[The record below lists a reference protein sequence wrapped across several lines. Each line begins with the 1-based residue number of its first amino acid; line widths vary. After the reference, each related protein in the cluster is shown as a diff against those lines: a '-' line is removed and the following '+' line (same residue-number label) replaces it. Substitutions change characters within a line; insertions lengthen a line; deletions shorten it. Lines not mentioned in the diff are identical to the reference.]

1 MQIADITV
9 RGKKEKE
16 RLEQFS
22 LEVESLEKQ
31 VQPLID
37 EIEKLRVE
45 LNRQKRKPS
54 INWKNS

>member
-37 EIEKLRVE
+37 EIE
-45 LNRQKRKPS
+45 N
-54 INWKNS
+54 